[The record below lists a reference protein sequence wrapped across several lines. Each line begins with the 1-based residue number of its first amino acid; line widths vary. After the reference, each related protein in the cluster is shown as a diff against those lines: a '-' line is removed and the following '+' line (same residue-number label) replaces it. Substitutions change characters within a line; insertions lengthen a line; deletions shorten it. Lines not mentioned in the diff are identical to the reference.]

1 MAGPDTKQRTLY
13 YVHDP
18 MCSWCWAFRPV
29 WSRIRERAPEDLL
42 LRRVLGGLAPDSDE
56 PMSQEMQHYLQGV
69 WRTIQQR
76 VPGTRF
82 DFSFWEHCQP
92 RRATYPACRAVIA
105 ARSQSPASEEPMI
118 LAIQQAYYLQARNPS
133 DNTVL
138 TALAVGIGLDAEQFA
153 QALDA
158 SETQLRL
165 EEEMAFGRT
174 IGVQGFP
181 SLVLE
186 QAGQYR
192 LLNHDYN
199 DAQVVLEQLV

>member
-1 MAGPDTKQRTLY
+1 
-13 YVHDP
+13 
-18 MCSWCWAFRPV
+18 
-29 WSRIRERAPEDLL
+29 
-42 LRRVLGGLAPDSDE
+42 
-56 PMSQEMQHYLQGV
+56 
-69 WRTIQQR
+69 
-76 VPGTRF
+76 
-82 DFSFWEHCQP
+82 
-92 RRATYPACRAVIA
+92 
-105 ARSQSPASEEPMI
+105 MI